1 MLYYVHRENIIKT
14 HSQLNNREEVK
25 EVGERC
31 KKCELIPQLIKDQLL
46 LLSKKSKEP
55 DIGVADLVALTQTM
69 DSLTETLYKTRYMA
83 LPLMSAAERR
93 KR

>member
-25 EVGERC
+25 EVEERC

-46 LLSKKSKEP
+46 LLSEKSKEP
-55 DIGVADLVALTQTM
+55 DIGVADLVALAQTM
-69 DSLTETLYKTRYMA
+69 SNLTDTLYKIRYMI
-83 LPLMSAAERR
+83 LPPMSAAERK

>member
-1 MLYYVHRENIIKT
+1 ME
-14 HSQLNNREEVK
+14 
-25 EVGERC
+25 ERC

-46 LLSKKSKEP
+46 LLSEKSKEP

-69 DSLTETLYKTRYMA
+69 DSLTETLYKTRYMD